1 MATAMNG
8 NDGSYGGSNGEDT
21 GERQQQQ
28 WQCLTM
34 PMALF
39 TATAG
44 VTGEALTSTKEID
57 GYSNGNCDG
66 NCDCVGDGDTVATT
80 KAFLTVTLIA

>member
-1 MATAMNG
+1 MATA
-8 NDGSYGGSNGEDT
+8 T
-21 GERQQQQ
+21 V
-28 WQCLTM
+28 
-34 PMALF
+34 
-39 TATAG
+39 TAMEG
-44 VTGEALTSTKEID
+44 VKAEALTTTKEID